1 LEVVKKLPISYIY
14 TRMIREEIKKLTK
27 PVTLKI
33 FTSSK
38 NPQESVKMMEVMDI
52 YQEAS
57 NELLK
62 IEEYELETNSD
73 LVKKYE
79 IQQAPTILM
88 TNARDQV
95 IIRYLAVPTAAKIQ
109 PFVQALMVLTG
120 TPNYYEKVIRENLK
134 KIKPTVIKVLITD
147 YCAYCSTVI
156 SICSQF
162 ALASEGKLQTSIIDI
177 MAYPDISEHYNATTV
192 PTLIV
197 NEDKKLIGDITAE
210 ELLNELI
217 DKIL

>member
-1 LEVVKKLPISYIY
+1 MSNVYK
-14 TRMIREEIKKLTK
+14 RMIREEIKKLNK

-38 NPQESVKMMEVMDI
+38 NLQESVKMMEVMDI
-52 YQEAS
+52 YQKAS
-57 NELLK
+57 NEMLK
-62 IEEYELETNSD
+62 IEEYKLETNFD
-73 LVKKYE
+73 LAKKYE
-79 IQQAPTILM
+79 IQQGPTILM
-88 TNARDQV
+88 INAKDQV
-95 IIRYLAVPTAAKIQ
+95 IIRYLAVPMAAKIQ
-109 PFVQALMVLTG
+109 PFVQALLVLTG
-120 TPNYYEKVIRENLK
+120 TPNYYENIIRKNLN
-134 KIKPTVIKVLITD
+134 KINPTEIKVLITD

-162 ALASEGKLQTSIIDI
+162 ALASEGKLQTVVIDI
-177 MAYPDISEHYNATTV
+177 MAFPDISEQYNVTTV

-217 DKIL
+217 DKNL

>member
-1 LEVVKKLPISYIY
+1 
-14 TRMIREEIKKLTK
+14 MIREEIKKLNK

-38 NPQESVKMMEVMDI
+38 NLQESVKMVEVMDI
-52 YQEAS
+52 YQKAS
-57 NELLK
+57 NEMLK
-62 IEEYELETNSD
+62 IEEYKLETNSD

-79 IQQAPTILM
+79 IQQAPIILM
-88 TNARDQV
+88 INAKDQV

-120 TPNYYEKVIRENLK
+120 TPNYYENIIRENLN

-162 ALASEGKLQTSIIDI
+162 ALASEGKLRTVIIDI
-177 MAYPDISEHYNATTV
+177 MAYPDISEQYNVTTV

-210 ELLNELI
+210 ELLYELI
-217 DKIL
+217 NKTL

>member
-1 LEVVKKLPISYIY
+1 
-14 TRMIREEIKKLTK
+14 MIREEIKRLNK

-38 NPQESVKMMEVMDI
+38 NLQESVKMMEVMSI
-52 YQEAS
+52 YQKAS
-57 NELLK
+57 NEMLK
-62 IEEYELETNSD
+62 IEEYKLERNSD

-88 TNARDQV
+88 TNAKDHV

-109 PFVQALMVLTG
+109 PFVQTLMVLTG
-120 TPNYYEKVIRENLK
+120 TPNYYENIIRENLS
-134 KIKPTVIKVLITD
+134 KINPTVIKVLITD

-162 ALASEGKLQTSIIDI
+162 ALASEGKLQTIIIDI
-177 MAYPDISEHYNATTV
+177 MAHPDISEQYNVTTV

-197 NEDKKLIGDITAE
+197 NEDQKLIGDITAE
-210 ELLNELI
+210 ELLYELI
-217 DKIL
+217 N

>member
-1 LEVVKKLPISYIY
+1 
-14 TRMIREEIKKLTK
+14 MIREEIKKLNK

-38 NPQESVKMMEVMDI
+38 NLQESVKMVEVMDI
-52 YQEAS
+52 YQKAS
-57 NELLK
+57 NEMLK
-62 IEEYELETNSD
+62 IEEYKLETNSD

-88 TNARDQV
+88 INAKDQV

-109 PFVQALMVLTG
+109 PFVQALKVFTG
-120 TPNYYEKVIRENLK
+120 TPNYYENVIRENLN
-134 KIKPTVIKVLITD
+134 KINPTVIKVLITD

-162 ALASEGKLQTSIIDI
+162 ALASEGKLQTVIIDI
-177 MAYPDISEHYNATTV
+177 MAYPDISEQYNVTTV

-210 ELLNELI
+210 ELLYELI
-217 DKIL
+217 NKTL